1 VTTALVMRSS
11 LGSWNSNVEQRGT
24 LGGRISSAG

>member
-1 VTTALVMRSS
+1 MTAFVMRSS
-11 LGSWNSNVEQRGT
+11 LGSYSNAEQRGM

>member
-1 VTTALVMRSS
+1 MTAFVMRSS
-11 LGSWNSNVEQRGT
+11 LGSWDSNAEQRGT